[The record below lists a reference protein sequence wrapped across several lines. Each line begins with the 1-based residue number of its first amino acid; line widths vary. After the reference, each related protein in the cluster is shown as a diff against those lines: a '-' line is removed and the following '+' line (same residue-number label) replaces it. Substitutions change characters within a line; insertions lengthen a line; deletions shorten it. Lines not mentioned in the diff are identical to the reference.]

1 MDVFDA
7 IKKRR
12 CVRKYLTV
20 PVEWEK
26 VGKVLDAGRMAPSAG
41 NLQDWKFIVVL
52 DPDKRKEVSE
62 ACMQQYWMNAAPVHI
77 IVCGEPKKVGKFYAE
92 RGEKCYSMQNC
103 ACAAENMFLAAT
115 ALGLGMSWVGA
126 FDEGMIRRALSI
138 PDAIIPYNVLVLGYA
153 DEMPSEPA
161 KYTLENVVFFEKW
174 GNRVK
179 DMVELTGQYSEY
191 VKSALLKAKKF
202 VEKLTKKQ

>member
-12 CVRKYLTV
+12 CVRKYLSV

-77 IVCGEPKKVGKFYAE
+77 VICGEPGKVKRFYAE
-92 RGEKCYSMQNC
+92 RGEKLYSIQNC
-103 ACAAENMFLAAT
+103 ANAAQNMFLAAT
-115 ALGLGMSWVGA
+115 ALGLGMAWVGA
-126 FDEGMIRRALSI
+126 FDERMLKRALSI
-138 PDAIIPYNVLVLGYA
+138 PDTATPYNVLVLGYP
-153 DEMPSEPA
+153 DESPGEPA
-161 KYTLENVVFFEKW
+161 KYTLENVVFLERW

-179 DMVELTGQYSEY
+179 DVVELTGEYSEY
-191 VKSALLKAKKF
+191 VKKALLKAKKL
-202 VEKLTKKQ
+202 VEKITKK